1 MSISRRTL
9 LKAGAGLTLA
19 TVFSG
24 LPFNFTAVA
33 ARADIARL
41 KWTKQTPSICC
52 YCAVGCGIMV
62 NAGDKA
68 AGNSTD
74 RVINLEGDPD
84 HPINEGSLCAKGA
97 GFWQIAE
104 NQARPTKP
112 MYRAPKSKEWK
123 EVEWDWAMD
132 RIAANIKTTRDA
144 TFTEKN
150 DKGEKVNR
158 TLGIASF
165 GTSSMDNEESWAI
178 QALMRSI
185 GAVYIEHQARL

>member
-1 MSISRRTL
+1 MIISRRSA
-9 LKAGAGLTLA
+9 LKAGAGAVLA
-19 TVFSG
+19 SAFSG
-24 LPFNFTAVA
+24 LPFNLGVVTAGA
-33 ARADIARL
+33 EPARL
-41 KWTKQTPSICC
+41 KWTRQTPSICC

-62 NAGDKA
+62 NSGDKA
-68 AGNSTD
+68 AGNGTD

-97 GFWQIAE
+97 GFWQIVE
-104 NQARPTKP
+104 NQARPGKP
-112 MYRAPKSKEWK
+112 MYRAPKAKEWK

-132 RIAANIKTTRDA
+132 RIASNIKTARDA

-150 DKGEKVNR
+150 AKGEKVNR

-178 QALMRSI
+178 QALMRALGLI
-185 GAVYIEHQARL
+185 YIEHQARL